1 MSVVTINF
9 ISACGKVI
17 ERLHGTLNDA
27 KGVLINRYG
36 EDTFNQAI
44 SNNLIVENVHLN
56 HITVLE
62 DQISTE
68 K

>member
-9 ISACGKVI
+9 MTVRGRTI

-27 KGVLINRYG
+27 KDVLINRYG
-36 EDTFNQAI
+36 EDAFNRAI
-44 SNNLIVENVHLN
+44 SNNLIVEDAHLN

-62 DQISTE
+62 DQIST
-68 K
+68 